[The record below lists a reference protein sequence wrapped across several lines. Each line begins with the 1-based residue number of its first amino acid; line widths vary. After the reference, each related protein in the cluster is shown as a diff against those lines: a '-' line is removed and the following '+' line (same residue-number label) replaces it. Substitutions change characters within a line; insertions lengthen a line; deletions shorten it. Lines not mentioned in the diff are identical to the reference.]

1 VTTLKIG
8 VQLHPEHT
16 STDAM
21 RRAWRE
27 ADAAGF
33 DSIWTW
39 DHFFPLTGDSA
50 GTHFDGYSLLA
61 AMAVET
67 SQARFGALV
76 TNTAYRNPDLLA
88 DMARTIDHLSGGRF
102 ILGVGAGW
110 FERDHREYG
119 YPFGTKA
126 DRTRAFA
133 EAIVRI
139 KERLTKLNPP
149 PVGPMPILVGAGG
162 EQVMLRLVAQHA
174 NAWNWF
180 GTPTTWA
187 AKNAV
192 LDQWCEK
199 VGRDPGEIERSILV
213 DAGDLDQVEEYAAA
227 GVQHLIVQVPH
238 PYDLAPAARALE
250 QARASAI

>member
-1 VTTLKIG
+1 MTTLKIG

-39 DHFFPLTGDSA
+39 DHFFPLTGDPA
-50 GTHFDGYSLLA
+50 GTHFEGYSLLS

-67 SQARFGALV
+67 RRSQLGALV

-102 ILGVGAGW
+102 ILGLGAGW

-126 DRTRAFA
+126 DRTRAFG
-133 EAIVRI
+133 EAIVRV
-139 KERLTKLNPP
+139 KERLGKLRPP

-174 NAWNWF
+174 DAWNWF
-180 GTPTTWA
+180 GSPSSWS
-187 AKNAV
+187 AKNHV

-199 VGRDPGEIERSILV
+199 VGRDPAEIERGILV
-213 DAGDLDQVEEYAAA
+213 DADDIDQLDDYAAA

-250 QARASAI
+250 QARA